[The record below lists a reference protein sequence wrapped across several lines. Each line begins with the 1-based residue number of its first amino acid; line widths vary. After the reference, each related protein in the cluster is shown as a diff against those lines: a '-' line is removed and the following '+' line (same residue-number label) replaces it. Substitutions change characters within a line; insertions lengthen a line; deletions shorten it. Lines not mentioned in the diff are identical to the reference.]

1 LVFKKIANFCRKMVK
16 IAENRDNNRIYLDLM
31 N

>member
-16 IAENRDNNRIYLDLM
+16 IAENRDNNRI
-31 N
+31 